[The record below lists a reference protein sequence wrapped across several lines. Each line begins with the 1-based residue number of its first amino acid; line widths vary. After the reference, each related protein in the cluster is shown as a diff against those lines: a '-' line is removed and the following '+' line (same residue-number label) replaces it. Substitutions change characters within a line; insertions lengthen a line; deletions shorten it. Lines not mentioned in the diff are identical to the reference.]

1 MVELSLW
8 LDTYDDIYSDFDS
21 RSYLKRRISEDFI
34 DELRMSL
41 KYRKDQPDALIL
53 MLPGSQ
59 RHADIEKEITISI
72 HEQIKDRLNM
82 LLHKVRNILTRGLL
96 LFATG
101 LLLTGVSAFVTLK
114 KPVGYLPLL
123 LRISLEPASWFML
136 WTGLDLLIYDYR
148 KLRKETFFYKILA
161 SLKVHF
167 KDI

>member
-1 MVELSLW
+1 MAELSLW

-21 RSYLKRRISEDFI
+21 RHYLKRRISEDFI

-53 MLPGSQ
+53 LLPANQ
-59 RHADIEKEITISI
+59 RHIDIEKEITMSI
-72 HEQIKDRLNM
+72 KEQMKDRFDM
-82 LLHKVRNILTRGLL
+82 LVEKVRNILIRGVLL
-96 LFATG
+96 LCSG
-101 LLLTGVSAFVTLK
+101 LVLMGISAFVTLK
-114 KPVGYLPLL
+114 KPAGYLPLL

-148 KLRKETFFYKILA
+148 RTKKEKSFYN
-161 SLKVHF
+161 SLTAMTVHF

>member
-21 RSYLKRRISEDFI
+21 RNYLKRRISEDFI

-72 HEQIKDRLNM
+72 REQIKERLNM
-82 LLHKVRNILTRGLL
+82 LLEKVRNILVRGLL
-96 LFATG
+96 LLCAG
-101 LLLTGVSAFVTLK
+101 LFLMGISAFVTLK
-114 KPVGYLPLL
+114 NPGGYLPLL

-148 KLRKETFFYKILA
+148 KTRKEKLFYDILT
-161 SLKVHF
+161 SMKVHF